1 MCINVM
7 DCLQIDKILERE
19 QIKNDII
26 HYLEQINNKSDL
38 IIKKGFYIY
47 GNSGVG
53 KTEFIK
59 RILKNLNYDILYY
72 DASDVRNKQMIENIT
87 KDNLGDKNIISMF
100 NKKVKKMA
108 IIMDE
113 IDGMSTSDKGGLA
126 TLTKLIRP
134 KKTKKQKTE
143 NYSINPIFCI
153 GNYHVDKKVKE
164 LMKVTHNFE
173 LKKPTS
179 KQLSLI
185 LKTLM
190 PKMDEELLPELI
202 KYIDGDLR
210 KVNMSYNIYKKQ
222 HHILKNELL
231 TNIFQ
236 VKVNNDYTKDT
247 IRTLMNT
254 QISSQEHNLIMNET
268 DRTSIGLLYHENI
281 IDGIKQNCKTE
292 EEVKLYYDILE
303 NYSFC
308 DYLDRVTFQKQI
320 WLYNEISSLI
330 KIIDNNQ
337 KYHNFI
343 NNKKIYNPK
352 EVRFTKILTKYS
364 TEYNNLLF
372 IQDLCQKLNLDK
384 KDVYSYFLNLRNTM
398 SDDEII
404 QYLENFEIF
413 KLDIERIF
421 RYIDKYTLG
430 E

>member
-1 MCINVM
+1 M
-7 DCLQIDKILERE
+7 DNFDIDEILERNK
-19 QIKNDII
+19 IKKDII
-26 HYLEQINNKSDL
+26 NYIKLIETQNDL
-38 IIKKGFYIY
+38 ILKKGFYIY

-59 RILKNLNYDILYY
+59 RILKSLNYDILYY

-153 GNYHVDKKVKE
+153 GNYHVDKKIKE
-164 LMKVTHNFE
+164 LMKVTYNFE
-173 LKKPTS
+173 LKKPTTN
-179 KQLSLI
+179 QLYFL
-185 LKTLM
+185 LNKLM
-190 PKMDEELLPELI
+190 PKIEKDLLPELI

-210 KVNMSYNIYKKQ
+210 KVNMLYNIYKKQ

-236 VKVNNDYTKDT
+236 VKINNDYTKDT

-254 QISSQEHNLIMNET
+254 KISSNEHNLLMNET

-281 IDGIKQNCKTE
+281 IDGIKHNYKIKE
-292 EEVKLYYDILE
+292 GIKLYYDILE
-303 NYSFC
+303 NYTFC

-330 KIIDNNQ
+330 KIIENNQ
-337 KYHNFI
+337 KYHDNI
-343 NNKKIYNPK
+343 NKKKIYNPK

-372 IQDLCQKLNLDK
+372 IHEICQKLSLDK
-384 KDVYSYFLNLRNTM
+384 KDVFSYFLNLRNTM
-398 SDDEII
+398 NEDEII
-404 QYLENFEIF
+404 QYLENFEIH